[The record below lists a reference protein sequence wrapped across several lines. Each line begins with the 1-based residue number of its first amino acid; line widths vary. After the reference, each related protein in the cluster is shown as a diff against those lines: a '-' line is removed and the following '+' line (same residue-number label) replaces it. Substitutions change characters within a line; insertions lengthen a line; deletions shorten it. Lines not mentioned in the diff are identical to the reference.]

1 MDKTLMTHCRYTG
14 NGPKTAANAS
24 EFEVCVNCTGP
35 TSKAELEY
43 RKSKR
48 CSHCGNPVDEVVN
61 P

>member
-14 NGPKTAANAS
+14 NGPITAENSS

-48 CSHCGNPVDEVVN
+48 CSHCGNPV
-61 P
+61 